1 MECPLC
7 GYQKTH
13 EHGKTSNVVNDI
25 IILNAYKLSPILLTL
40 CTIVEQFKTLM
51 VQLTLRKVLTPLR
64 ENLKGVS
71 KGILIMFL
79 RVKFWIV

>member
-1 MECPLC
+1 MKFPLC
-7 GYQKTH
+7 GHQKTH
-13 EHGKTSNVVNDI
+13 KHGKTSNVVNDI

>member
-40 CTIVEQFKTLM
+40 STIVEKF
-51 VQLTLRKVLTPLR
+51 
-64 ENLKGVS
+64 NLNKCPW
-71 KGILIMFL
+71 F
-79 RVKFWIV
+79 